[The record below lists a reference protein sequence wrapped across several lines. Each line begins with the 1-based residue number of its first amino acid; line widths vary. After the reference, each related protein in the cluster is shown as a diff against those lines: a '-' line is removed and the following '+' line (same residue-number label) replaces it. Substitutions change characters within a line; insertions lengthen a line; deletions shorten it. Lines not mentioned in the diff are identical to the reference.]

1 MRFEYQPEFQPG
13 YQLEGRARRADTQ
26 PDTRV
31 DTPLSVPLEVGL
43 IFNIHD
49 SCSIFTGASL
59 WGLGRITLL
68 YVVSNSSVIRLWL
81 SHTPY
86 CCSVKL

>member
-1 MRFEYQPEFQPG
+1 MFSIAVLTHSLMRPHIKLSNAGCIRGGLQYKINREGDMRFEYQPEFQPG

-43 IFNIHD
+43 TCRKMNP
-49 SCSIFTGASL
+49 S
-59 WGLGRITLL
+59 
-68 YVVSNSSVIRLWL
+68 
-81 SHTPY
+81 
-86 CCSVKL
+86 